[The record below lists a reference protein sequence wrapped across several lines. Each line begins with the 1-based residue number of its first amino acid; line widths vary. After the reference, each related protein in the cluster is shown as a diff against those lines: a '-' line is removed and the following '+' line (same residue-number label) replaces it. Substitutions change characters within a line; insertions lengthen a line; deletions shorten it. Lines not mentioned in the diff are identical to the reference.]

1 MGGLG
6 SRRGSG
12 VTVLC
17 IVWTLLRWVVEVS
30 AVLAWGRGS
39 HSEFVTS
46 VGSMVSIAS
55 EAFVTNAHISVFFR
69 ILDWDSIFMIVN
81 RVEIIIKILQQL
93 FPIASF
99 PVI

>member
-12 VTVLC
+12 VTILC

-30 AVLAWGRGS
+30 AVLAWSRGS

-46 VGSMVSIAS
+46 IGSMVSIAS
-55 EAFVTNAHISVFFR
+55 EAFIANAHISVFLR
-69 ILDWDSIFMIVN
+69 ILDWDSVAMVVHCVKIIF
-81 RVEIIIKILQQL
+81 KI
-93 FPIASF
+93 S
-99 PVI
+99 